1 MKAIRKQ
8 LAAAAHTIV
17 KEYADAKQDMMVME
31 VSRRFVSELR
41 IPGMEAHFAAA
52 ARRSKKTLA
61 LWRLVYNESD
71 LSGWASGGRDAFI
84 PAGPILRA
92 QFGTYM
98 RGRFDYKVLTLDQ
111 VTSGDF
117 SMEAEVQA
125 FRYQNTFC
133 GLVFGRKGTSAFHT
147 LVFFP
152 GAGMTAGK
160 DEGSTKGFVDLVS
173 FFAPGVYKIWRHNP
187 VQTAKRDWH
196 KLRLDITGKM
206 VDVWFDGELVVT
218 QEFSNLDVLRGSF
231 GLITGR
237 GDARFRNVRYLA
249 RALNDPTALVERE
262 LRMEPFKVAG
272 KAVAG
277 SWLNQVPPWLEPA
290 EWLQNERTSWDEKG
304 PVPTLFVIWSV
315 RQNRIVS
322 IHEWLHYLQRR
333 YADTGLEIVSIAG
346 ADKPRKVKMYLR
358 GNPFPGAVAVDSISA
373 RKGGY
378 GTTLD
383 MFEVGKRFN
392 LPVTRPSI

>member
-1 MKAIRKQ
+1 
-8 LAAAAHTIV
+8 
-17 KEYADAKQDMMVME
+17 
-31 VSRRFVSELR
+31 
-41 IPGMEAHFAAA
+41 
-52 ARRSKKTLA
+52 
-61 LWRLVYNESD
+61 
-71 LSGWASGGRDAFI
+71 
-84 PAGPILRA
+84 
-92 QFGTYM
+92 
-98 RGRFDYKVLTLDQ
+98 
-111 VTSGDF
+111 
-117 SMEAEVQA
+117 
-125 FRYQNTFC
+125 
-133 GLVFGRKGTSAFHT
+133 
-147 LVFFP
+147 
-152 GAGMTAGK
+152 
-160 DEGSTKGFVDLVS
+160 
-173 FFAPGVYKIWRHNP
+173 
-187 VQTAKRDWH
+187 
-196 KLRLDITGKM
+196 
-206 VDVWFDGELVVT
+206 
-218 QEFSNLDVLRGSF
+218 
-231 GLITGR
+231 
-237 GDARFRNVRYLA
+237 
-249 RALNDPTALVERE
+249 
-262 LRMEPFKVAG
+262 MEPFKVAG

-392 LPVTRPSI
+392 LPRLLLLGIDQKVVWEGEPGFEQGRGWRPGVESYMDTPLEDLVKKQKLRELFKWRKAWASKGDFETKILPLLAQSRQLSAKSVPAVAEARLQLQAVRSALTSVC